1 MLKYLT
7 KFAMDV
13 LPSVVATI
21 LGAYIVNHYINTKSD
36 ADTPAAAVIAPAGSK
51 AAAMPAETVKIPAP
65 GVKAKGISERAM
77 IEKSASEG
85 VAEVKPSEVKPSEV
99 KPSEV
104 KPAEVKASDAKA
116 AETKPADVKPSETAS
131 APAES
136 RRAPVPREA
145 REKDLREKDLREKAV
160 AKATPTPVASP
171 APVAEAAATEERRDA
186 NDLARAAI
194 ERLRNEGG
202 ARTQEASAPHLQEA
216 PRTVSASPVRPLPP
230 PINVSTPEG
239 YNAGSSSTNPSTTAS
254 VRNDDPSRP
263 TPPAEI
269 PAPPPLDLRAAANDT
284 NNRAKNV
291 AEDMLAAAKSM
302 FHTVLPQ

>member
-21 LGAYIVNHYINTKSD
+21 LGAYIVNHYVNTKSD
-36 ADTPAAAVIAPAGSK
+36 ANAPAAAVMAPADSK
-51 AAAMPAETVKIPAP
+51 AAAAPAEAAKIPAP

-85 VAEVKPSEVKPSEV
+85 VAEVKPPELKASEGKPSEV
-99 KPSEV
+99 KSSEAKPSETKSVEV
-104 KPAEVKASDAKA
+104 KPAE
-116 AETKPADVKPSETAS
+116 TAS
-131 APAES
+131 VPAES
-136 RRAPVPREA
+136 RRAAALREA
-145 REKDLREKDLREKAV
+145 RDKEAREKAV
-160 AKATPTPVASP
+160 AKATPTTAASAAP
-171 APVAEAAATEERRDA
+171 AAEAAAADERRDA

-202 ARTQEASAPHLQEA
+202 ARTQEASVPHLQEA
-216 PRTVSASPVRPLPP
+216 PHTVGATPVRPLPP
-230 PINVSTPEG
+230 PITVSTPDG
-239 YNAGSSSTNPSTTAS
+239 YNAGSSSTNPPYTAS

-269 PAPPPLDLRAAANDT
+269 PNPPPLDLRAAANDA

-291 AEDMLAAAKSM
+291 AEDMLSAAKSM